1 MLSQYDQSIYDAGY
15 KYIPQSRYLL
25 NPFEIPGNNP
35 PDNNLPRDPG
45 LPSINIGGGGGGGEF
60 SPYNPNMNQIRQD
73 YSPFAARQ
81 YFAQPGSKVG
91 IPSGMLADSK
101 FMYGDQ
107 IQLPGILGMG
117 QEFLKKVLP
126 INQRAILENEARGKG
141 IFTDDIGRVV
151 SSGGNINTGANIM
164 AGYNLNKVTQETL
177 EKRRA
182 MIEKN
187 MKDPVQ
193 KKAKLDALDEFEEMY
208 FGPYGAKTISTG
220 IYKQRKDKKDAA
232 AAAAAAAKQAEEE
245 AALQAEIE
253 AYNKRQA
260 EIARRAKDSNNDGV
274 PDYVQDAGG
283 TAPGNIYSTDYQG
296 TSSPSNVG
304 GDGGGQ
310 GGGQDM
316 GSGGTRDS
324 GGSTGGYSYDG
335 GGRQGF
341 GYGLADGGRVYYMDG
356 GRVAYML
363 GGLTDLVDIYD

>member
-1 MLSQYDQSIYDAGY
+1 MALNPYDQSVYDAGF
-15 KYIPQSRYLL
+15 KYIPQSQYLL
-25 NPFEIPGNNP
+25 NPFKIPSDGSVENDTFKQP
-35 PDNNLPRDPG
+35 TGIASLG
-45 LPSINIGGGGGGGEF
+45 SSGGGGGF
-60 SPYNPNMNQIRQD
+60 NPYNPNMNQIQQD

-81 YFAQPGSKVG
+81 YFAQPGSEVG

-151 SSGGNINTGANIM
+151 SSGGDINTGANIM

-232 AAAAAAAKQAEEE
+232 AAAKQAEEDE
-245 AALQAEIE
+245 KLQAEID
-253 AYNKRQA
+253 AYNRRQA
-260 EIARRAKDSNNDGV
+260 EIARRSRDSDNDGV
-274 PDYVQDAGG
+274 PDYVEDAGG
-283 TAPGNIYSTDYQG
+283 SAPGGMYGTDYQG
-296 TSSPSNVG
+296 DSSPSNVG
-304 GDGGGQ
+304 GSGGG
-310 GGGQDM
+310 
-316 GSGGTRDS
+316 
-324 GGSTGGYSYDG
+324 GGYEGRG
-335 GGRQGF
+335 GGRDMGGGSPGSQGPGGSDEMGSF
-341 GYGLADGGRVYYMDG
+341 AYGGRVYYMDG
-356 GRVAYML
+356 GLA
-363 GGLTDLVDIYD
+363 DLVDIYD